1 MEKNYIF
8 RVIVVTQKP
17 GVAPFLVTQ
26 KHGAAPYLIL
36 VFKRRKVA
44 SITSLIGLSVLNT
57 LWKQAQKRELMQT
70 QKKKVVCIDEQGP
83 QTSFA
88 DPKNYFGSR
97 QDQKGPSRTNKF
109 QQKLGLVKSNQIN
122 FICTNVQALK
132 LCLYM
137 NTSQIISSR
146 NSWGPIYAVGPKK
159 N

>member
-57 LWKQAQKRELMQT
+57 LWKWTYMHELGQT
-70 QKKKVVCIDEQGP
+70 QKMKVVCIDE
-83 QTSFA
+83 
-88 DPKNYFGSR
+88 
-97 QDQKGPSRTNKF
+97 
-109 QQKLGLVKSNQIN
+109 
-122 FICTNVQALK
+122 
-132 LCLYM
+132 
-137 NTSQIISSR
+137 
-146 NSWGPIYAVGPKK
+146 
-159 N
+159 

>member
-57 LWKQAQKRELMQT
+57 LWK
-70 QKKKVVCIDEQGP
+70 
-83 QTSFA
+83 
-88 DPKNYFGSR
+88 
-97 QDQKGPSRTNKF
+97 
-109 QQKLGLVKSNQIN
+109 
-122 FICTNVQALK
+122 
-132 LCLYM
+132 
-137 NTSQIISSR
+137 
-146 NSWGPIYAVGPKK
+146 
-159 N
+159 